1 VKTGTWRE
9 SETERAFLGEGTR
22 VEPNVLAGFRYHADA
37 GPAHIGPGGILR
49 AGTIV
54 YGDVELGAFFQSGHY
69 TVIRAKVKAGDY
81 CTVSN
86 HSTLE
91 GLIRLGT
98 GVRIMSHVYIPSRT
112 WIGDHV
118 FVGPGVVILNDR
130 YPGRRDPMPA
140 PRGPTIEDHVMVG
153 GGCVILPG
161 VRIGKRSFIAA
172 GAVVTRDVPAG
183 SFVVGVPGRAGA
195 LPESLDRDNNPK
207 LTEQP
212 RDLWH
217 PDAPGW
223 RSLDWPEDWPE
234 EERIWRASGKQS

>member
-1 VKTGTWRE
+1 MNEHTVHFNDKE
-9 SETERAFLGEGTR
+9 HAHLGAGTR
-22 VEPNVLAGFRYHADA
+22 VEPHVLVGYRYHADA
-37 GPAHIGPGGILR
+37 GPAHVGRCGILR

-54 YGDVELGAFFQSGHY
+54 YGDVSVGDHFQSGHH

-91 GLIRLGT
+91 GIVRLGR
-98 GVRIMSHVYIPSRT
+98 GVRIMSHVYVPSRT

-118 FVGPGVVILNDR
+118 FIGPGVVVLNDR
-130 YPGRRDPMPA
+130 LPGRTDPMPT
-140 PRGPTIEDHVMVG
+140 PRGPTIESEVMIG

-161 VRIGKRSFIAA
+161 VRIGRRSFIAA

-183 SFVVGVPGRAGA
+183 SMVRGVPGRAEP
-195 LPESLDRDNNPK
+195 LPVPLDRDNNRK

-212 RDLWH
+212 IDIWH
-217 PDAPGW
+217 PDMPDPAA
-223 RSLDWPEDWPE
+223 LDWPDDWPYE
-234 EERIWRASGKQS
+234 PRPWRCASS